1 MFVREKRFE
10 CGKYYEEVDI
20 IPRTVI
26 AERAVR
32 GKRAKRKK
40 VSRPV
45 QTNINDKN
53 SKRYLKLLANG
64 NFENGDYM
72 ATFTY
77 WRKYLPNSVDEAEK
91 EIRNYLKR
99 LARKRKKLGLD
110 KLKYIL
116 ITEYK
121 LEEDGKTFTNR
132 IHHHLFLNSGV
143 DRDEMEKLW
152 SKKLKGEPK
161 ERIGLANIRSLQFN
175 ENGIEGLAE
184 YVTKERHGKKGS
196 KRWSSSQNLKKPI
209 LKKSDYKF
217 TASELAK
224 MANSNDMGRE
234 ILEKKYKNHFIA
246 SIESVYYELTGWH
259 IYLKMWKKSKFGKK
273 KKRKSRTINYGQKN

>member
-99 LARKRKKLGLD
+99 LARKRK
-110 KLKYIL
+110 
-116 ITEYK
+116 
-121 LEEDGKTFTNR
+121 N
-132 IHHHLFLNSGV
+132 
-143 DRDEMEKLW
+143 
-152 SKKLKGEPK
+152 
-161 ERIGLANIRSLQFN
+161 
-175 ENGIEGLAE
+175 
-184 YVTKERHGKKGS
+184 
-196 KRWSSSQNLKKPI
+196 
-209 LKKSDYKF
+209 
-217 TASELAK
+217 
-224 MANSNDMGRE
+224 
-234 ILEKKYKNHFIA
+234 
-246 SIESVYYELTGWH
+246 
-259 IYLKMWKKSKFGKK
+259 
-273 KKRKSRTINYGQKN
+273 